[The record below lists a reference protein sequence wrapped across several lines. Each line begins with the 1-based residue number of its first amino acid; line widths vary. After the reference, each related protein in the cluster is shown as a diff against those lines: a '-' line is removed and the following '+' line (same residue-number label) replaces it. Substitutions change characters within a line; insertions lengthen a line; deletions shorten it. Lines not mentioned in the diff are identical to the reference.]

1 MMAIWTT
8 SPHCCWNSTVERKRA
23 GNTTGSCYYVVEGLY
38 PYQPRCSC
46 ALQRRASSVSSTKST
61 MTQSLLSLLTVSFIH
76 WRLSILVIVF
86 PCNRCVM
93 WNNDDNSIDIMIV
106 WRSRM
111 PLTQRIVFHTICLIW
126 SPISQHL
133 LPFLCCSLLSRL
145 CTVCFIQI
153 CPLSPSPSFP
163 V

>member
-1 MMAIWTT
+1 MGAIITPSALRCALSDIEVMKAATEVEIACHPEGGLCISCDDSSVMCNVGHKHDHVDMMAIWTT

-61 MTQSLLSLLTVSFIH
+61 MTQSLLFLLTVSFIH

-93 WNNDDNSIDIMIV
+93 WNNDDNSIGIMIV
-106 WRSRM
+106 
-111 PLTQRIVFHTICLIW
+111 
-126 SPISQHL
+126 
-133 LPFLCCSLLSRL
+133 
-145 CTVCFIQI
+145 
-153 CPLSPSPSFP
+153 
-163 V
+163 